1 MLLMTVLPPAH
12 ARVVQVGSTSGYPP
26 TIAQSPGRRPGFTP
40 LAARAAASPTVSRS
54 PPGWS
59 IGDTCGMTAKAT
71 PDQVRDFLAERYRRQ
86 EEPGS
91 VLDMPDSEVQGE
103 GGSRSKVA
111 ELYWVTEDEMYEAF
125 VEWAGVH
132 DVQLTKAELAAILDT
147 FPDEMIE
154 SVKVDDGVRRWR
166 PY

>member
-1 MLLMTVLPPAH
+1 
-12 ARVVQVGSTSGYPP
+12 
-26 TIAQSPGRRPGFTP
+26 
-40 LAARAAASPTVSRS
+40 
-54 PPGWS
+54 
-59 IGDTCGMTAKAT
+59 MTAKAT

-111 ELYWVTEDEMYEAF
+111 ELYWVTEDEMYGAF
-125 VEWAGVH
+125 VEWA
-132 DVQLTKAELAAILDT
+132 DERDIELTKDELAAIFDS

-154 SVKVDDGVRRWR
+154 SVKDDNDVRQWR
-166 PY
+166 PYTDA